1 MVNSISEMQEALR
14 HTPEYGQGLD
24 VWIEGWGFDESKL
37 AEHRSPTRDD
47 LDQVSTT
54 QPIFLYRSDCHSSVG
69 NSRALELA
77 GIDEHTPDPAGGK
90 IEKDYYVADEVAAPL
105 EIEKSDRLRVAGL
118 KVFMDGSISGE
129 TALMKDAFPSGKK
142 GVALTSEDRLREII
156 AYARENKLQ
165 VAVHAMGD
173 AAIQRVIDVCQDLDP
188 WLEGQP
194 SVRIEHAS
202 LLSDSMLKELKGATI
217 GLAVSTQPIF
227 FFAEEDFY
235 RQFLSADQL
244 KMAYRIKSLDKENI
258 LFSLSSDAPCT
269 PWAEPDSPFYGI
281 YAAVTRH
288 TAAGGFI
295 NEDEGIPV
303 VWAILAYTRD
313 AAKMGGFV
321 NNGTLTPGK
330 DADFVILDRDIFS
343 QKAEDLA
350 KVKPAST
357 WIGGEKVWSQEKK

>member
-1 MVNSISEMQEALR
+1 
-14 HTPEYGQGLD
+14 
-24 VWIEGWGFDESKL
+24 
-37 AEHRSPTRDD
+37 
-47 LDQVSTT
+47 
-54 QPIFLYRSDCHSSVG
+54 
-69 NSRALELA
+69 
-77 GIDEHTPDPAGGK
+77 
-90 IEKDYYVADEVAAPL
+90 
-105 EIEKSDRLRVAGL
+105 
-118 KVFMDGSISGE
+118 
-129 TALMKDAFPSGKK
+129 
-142 GVALTSEDRLREII
+142 
-156 AYARENKLQ
+156 
-165 VAVHAMGD
+165 MGD

-188 WLEGQP
+188 WLERQP

-202 LLSDSMLKELKGATI
+202 LLSDSMLKELKGAKI

-227 FFAEEDFY
+227 FFAEEDSY

-269 PWAEPDSPFYGI
+269 PWAEPDCPFYGI

-303 VWAILAYTRD
+303 VRAILAYIRD

-343 QKAEDLA
+343 QKSEDLA

-357 WIGGEKVWSQEKK
+357 WIGGEMVWSQKKK

>member
-37 AEHRSPTRDD
+37 AEHRSLTRDD

-90 IEKDYYVADEVAAPL
+90 IEKDASGRPTGFMREVA
-105 EIEKSDRLRVAGL
+105 
-118 KVFMDGSISGE
+118 
-129 TALMKDAFPSGKK
+129 
-142 GVALTSEDRLREII
+142 
-156 AYARENKLQ
+156 
-165 VAVHAMGD
+165 
-173 AAIQRVIDVCQDLDP
+173 
-188 WLEGQP
+188 
-194 SVRIEHAS
+194 VRIEHAS
-202 LLSDSMLKELKGATI
+202 LLSGSMLKELKGATI

-227 FFAEEDFY
+227 FFAEEDSY

-303 VWAILAYTRD
+303 VRAILAYTRD

-357 WIGGEKVWSQEKK
+357 WIGREKVWSQEKK

>member
-14 HTPEYGQGLD
+14 HTPEYGQGPD

-69 NSRALELA
+69 NSRALELS
-77 GIDEHTPDPAGGK
+77 GIDEHTPEPAGGK
-90 IEKDYYVADEVAAPL
+90 IEKDASGRPTGFMREVAVSQLLIRA
-105 EIEKSDRLRVAGL
+105 KS
-118 KVFMDGSISGE
+118 
-129 TALMKDAFPSGKK
+129 ALSY
-142 GVALTSEDRLREII
+142 E
-156 AYARENKLQ
+156 
-165 VAVHAMGD
+165 
-173 AAIQRVIDVCQDLDP
+173 
-188 WLEGQP
+188 
-194 SVRIEHAS
+194 
-202 LLSDSMLKELKGATI
+202 
-217 GLAVSTQPIF
+217 
-227 FFAEEDFY
+227 
-235 RQFLSADQL
+235 
-244 KMAYRIKSLDKENI
+244 DKENI

-303 VWAILAYTRD
+303 VRAILAYTRD

-343 QKAEDLA
+343 QKLEDLA

-357 WIGGEKVWSQEKK
+357 WIGGEKVWSQKKK

>member
-1 MVNSISEMQEALR
+1 RLEDKNVFNAIHLNSI
-14 HTPEYGQGLD
+14 G
-24 VWIEGWGFDESKL
+24 
-37 AEHRSPTRDD
+37 
-47 LDQVSTT
+47 
-54 QPIFLYRSDCHSSVG
+54 
-69 NSRALELA
+69 
-77 GIDEHTPDPAGGK
+77 
-90 IEKDYYVADEVAAPL
+90 YVFE
-105 EIEKSDRLRVAGL
+105 
-118 KVFMDGSISGE
+118 F
-129 TALMKDAFPSGKK
+129 
-142 GVALTSEDRLREII
+142 
-156 AYARENKLQ
+156 
-165 VAVHAMGD
+165 
-173 AAIQRVIDVCQDLDP
+173 
-188 WLEGQP
+188 
-194 SVRIEHAS
+194 
-202 LLSDSMLKELKGATI
+202 GAKI

-227 FFAEEDFY
+227 FFAEEDSY

-244 KMAYRIKSLDKENI
+244 KMAYRIKSLEKENI

-303 VWAILAYTRD
+303 VRAILAYTRD
-313 AAKMGGFV
+313 AAEMSGFV